1 MKKFNIL
8 FVAILFCLISKNS
21 FAAVGFAK
29 VYKVTMSEV
38 RLCTG
43 NSSGTTCDNPV
54 IIGTG
59 DKEVDIASVNA
70 GQIAGDYGDPALLPL
85 GETYTHMWVKISRKF
100 VVKTSDVS
108 GEELKTDDGETCKT
122 TANLSAHYGLGG
134 TESARK
140 YTHKRAFVE
149 STASSVEANMYLM
162 NHGTNNVKACRT
174 NTSCA
179 ATANN
184 TMGSTCTYCAA
195 QKSDLDSSDTH
206 TELIYALTKPY
217 TVSMIPPKITMS
229 FGTAEAL
236 NAHDTADAGF
246 CNIYVE
252 EPVFTATIE

>member
-8 FVAILFCLISKNS
+8 LVAILFCLISKSS
-21 FAAVGFAK
+21 FAAMGFAK

-54 IIGTG
+54 TIGSG
-59 DKEVDIASVNA
+59 DKEVDIASVDA
-70 GQIAGDYGDPALLPL
+70 GQIAGNYGDPALLPL
-85 GETYTHMWVKISRKF
+85 GETYTHMWIKVSRKF

-162 NHGTNNVKACRT
+162 NHGANNIKACRT

-184 TMGSTCTYCAA
+184 TAGTSCTYCVA
-195 QKSDLDSSDTH
+195 QKIDLDSSDTH
-206 TELIYALTKPY
+206 TELIYALTSPY

-236 NAHDTADAGF
+236 AAHDTASAGF
-246 CNIYVE
+246 CNIYLE
-252 EPVFTATIE
+252 EPVFSATIE

>member
-8 FVAILFCLISKNS
+8 LVAILFCLISKSS
-21 FAAVGFAK
+21 FAALGFAK

-43 NSSGTTCDNPV
+43 NSSGTTCDGAV
-54 IIGTG
+54 TIGIG
-59 DKEVDIASVNA
+59 DKELDVASVDA
-70 GQIAGDYGDPALLPL
+70 GQVAGDYGDPALLPL
-85 GETYTHMWVKISRKF
+85 GETYTHMWIKVSRKF
-100 VVKTSDVS
+100 VVKTSDVT
-108 GEELKTDDGETCKT
+108 GEELKTNDGQTCKT
-122 TANLSAHYGLGG
+122 TANLGAHYGLGG
-134 TESARK
+134 SESARK
-140 YTHKRAFVE
+140 YTHKRAFAE

-179 ATANN
+179 ATAND
-184 TMGSTCTYCAA
+184 TSGSSCTYCTA
-195 QKSDLDSSDTH
+195 QKDDLDAGDTH

-236 NAHDTADAGF
+236 QAVDTADAGF

-252 EPVFTATIE
+252 EPVFSATIE